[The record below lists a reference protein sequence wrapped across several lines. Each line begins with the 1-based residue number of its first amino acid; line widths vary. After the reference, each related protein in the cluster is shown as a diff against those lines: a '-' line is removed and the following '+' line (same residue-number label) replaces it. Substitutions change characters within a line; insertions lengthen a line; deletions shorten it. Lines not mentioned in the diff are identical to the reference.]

1 MFLFLSDGG
10 QSQCIW
16 IQNHPTVQY
25 IQVFL
30 PAKPPLRKGFTREM
44 IHTVGGF
51 THTHTGLSPPIRGF
65 VKSARLWLYD
75 NFEQCMKHYA
85 VGVFFPHDL
94 FFFSLYRISL
104 TCHSL
109 LTASS
114 DCQRGM
120 CLIACVHAECCI
132 WTFESKLAA
141 FYNGDN
147 IMSFGC
153 RFAQLHFWFFSFVFC
168 CIFMILFLSN
178 FVLSLGLMHLRILQ
192 LPEMRIR
199 SVV

>member
-1 MFLFLSDGG
+1 MYMNTKSPH
-10 QSQCIW
+10 C
-16 IQNHPTVQY
+16 TVYPGVPSSETPFKEGIYQRDD
-25 IQVFL
+25 
-30 PAKPPLRKGFTREM
+30 PHSWGFY
-44 IHTVGGF
+44 
-51 THTHTGLSPPIRGF
+51 THTHRAISSNQRLCKISSSLIVWQLWAVYETLCRRCFLSSWPFFLFTLP
-65 VKSARLWLYD
+65 Y
-75 NFEQCMKHYA
+75 
-85 VGVFFPHDL
+85 FPHL
-94 FFFSLYRISL
+94 S
-104 TCHSL
+104 

-168 CIFMILFLSN
+168 CIFMILFW
-178 FVLSLGLMHLRILQ
+178 VILFC
-192 LPEMRIR
+192 R
-199 SVV
+199 

>member
-1 MFLFLSDGG
+1 MYMNTKSPH
-10 QSQCIW
+10 C
-16 IQNHPTVQY
+16 TVYPGVPSSETPFKEGIYQRDD
-25 IQVFL
+25 
-30 PAKPPLRKGFTREM
+30 PHSWGFY
-44 IHTVGGF
+44 

-168 CIFMILFLSN
+168 CIFMILFW
-178 FVLSLGLMHLRILQ
+178 VILFC
-192 LPEMRIR
+192 R
-199 SVV
+199 